1 MYSEVDWVKLTVL
14 IIPCIGAILFI
25 ILGKL
30 QFVRHIFHPTKFRQ
44 QQSIFTTENCTGHID
59 GLLYH
64 NPEAF

>member
-44 QQSIFTTENCTGHID
+44 QQSIFMTENCTGHID